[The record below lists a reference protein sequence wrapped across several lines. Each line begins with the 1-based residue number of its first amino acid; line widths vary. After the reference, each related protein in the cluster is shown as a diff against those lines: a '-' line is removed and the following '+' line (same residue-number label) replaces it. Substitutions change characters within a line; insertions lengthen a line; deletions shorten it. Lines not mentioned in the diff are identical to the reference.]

1 MSARIVLTLPR
12 AERRR
17 LEREMQKTKDAELRD
32 RLRIVLLYAEAMG
45 GTTIARQ
52 VARAPATVSRVI
64 GRYQSDGRSGL
75 VDRRK
80 SNGEPKVDVDV
91 EQAISEMVSASPHE
105 YGERRPTWTVEL
117 VQIVLEATTGVELSR
132 STVHRVLRSLKIRW
146 GMPKPVVSCPWSPEQ
161 KAARLRKMRRR
172 LARLQPDEV
181 AYYEDEV
188 DIHLNPKIGRD
199 WMHRG
204 TQKEVMTPG
213 QNQKAYLAGA
223 LELNGTGLVVVEWP
237 KKNADLFLCLLGE
250 LHRKHPDKRR
260 IHLVVDNFSIHS
272 ALKVDAQLAE
282 LGDRFQLHFLP
293 PYCPDENK
301 IERLWRDLHANVT
314 RNHRCP
320 TLEELMEEVLT
331 WISSEDNRRCA
342 LANHR
347 LGRSRKQAA

>member
-1 MSARIVLTLPR
+1 MSAQSVLELSR

-17 LEREMQKTKDAELRD
+17 LERAMRKSKDADLRD
-32 RLRIVLLYAEAMG
+32 RFHIVLLYARGVG

-52 VARAPATVSRVI
+52 LARAPATISRVVVRYRSG
-64 GRYQSDGRSGL
+64 GREGL
-75 VDRRK
+75 VDHRR
-80 SNGEPKVDVDV
+80 SNGRPKVDADV
-91 EQAISEMVSASPHE
+91 EQAIAEIVDAGPPD

-117 VQIVLEATTGVELSR
+117 IQIVLEETTGVRLSR
-132 STVHRVLRSLKIRW
+132 STVHRVLRRLRIRW

-161 KAARLRKMRRR
+161 KAARLRKIRRI
-172 LARLQPDEV
+172 LACLQPDEV

-204 TQKEVMTPG
+204 TQKQVMTPG
-213 QNQKAYLAGA
+213 QNEKTYLAGA
-223 LELNGTGLVVVEWP
+223 LELNGTGVVVVEWP
-237 KKNADLFLCLLGE
+237 KKDAELFLCLLGE

-272 ALKVDAQLAE
+272 ALVVDAQLAA
-282 LGDRFQLHFLP
+282 LGERFQLHFLP

-314 RNHRCP
+314 RNHRCA
-320 TLEELMEEVLT
+320 TLEELMTEVLM
-331 WISSEDNRRCA
+331 WLSLEDNRRCA
-342 LANHR
+342 LANPR
-347 LGRSRKQAA
+347 LARSKKHAA